1 MAGGA
6 WIGNEGGGVEA
17 AGALLFFRRQQ
28 FDVGFFE
35 GGAAVVAHG
44 GSGRRVDEQFARV
57 HRQQL
62 PELFGFF
69 DVGGGDEG
77 GHARGFLLQVVHQ
90 RPELA
95 ARQGINAG
103 GGFVKDEQVGR
114 VDEGA
119 AEADFLFHPAGEF
132 AGGAVGEG
140 GEAGRV
146 QEALDA
152 RTAFAAFKAEE
163 AGVEVDVF
171 VNAEGGVEI
180 APQSLRHV
188 GDAVREGKAVARA
201 GHVAVKDAHLPALDA
216 AHAGDD
222 AEQGAFAD
230 AVRADEADGRPARQ
244 GEADVVQCG
253 GFAVAVGEVVN
264 GDGGHGQV
272 VWTIVQEY
280 SAALDGCPTTLGR
293 LFAVMEDASCG
304 WWAKV
309 RQAR

>member
-1 MAGGA
+1 M
-6 WIGNEGGGVEA
+6 
-17 AGALLFFRRQQ
+17 
-28 FDVGFFE
+28 D
-35 GGAAVVAHG
+35 
-44 GSGRRVDEQFARV
+44 
-57 HRQQL
+57 
-62 PELFGFF
+62 
-69 DVGGGDEG
+69 
-77 GHARGFLLQVVHQ
+77 
-90 RPELA
+90 
-95 ARQGINAG
+95 
-103 GGFVKDEQVGR
+103 K
-114 VDEGA
+114 GA

-152 RTAFAAFKAEE
+152 RAAFAAVKTEE

-171 VNAEGGVEI
+171 VNAEGGVEV

-188 GDAVREGKAVARA
+188 GDAVREGEAVARA

-222 AEQGAFAD
+222 AEQGAFAN

-253 GFAVAVGEVVN
+253 GFTVAVGEVVN

-272 VWTIVQEY
+272 VWTVVQEY
-280 SAALDGCPTTLGR
+280 SAALDGCPMPLGR
-293 LFAVMEDASCG
+293 LFAVMGDASCG

-309 RQAR
+309 RKRVRVIFISSCR